1 MQIKEMVGCSAYNC
15 TGKGKSLF
23 TFPENPIIRR
33 QWIRNTKRENFNP
46 ELMELTGIRFK
57 LKFKADAVP
66 TEFDFSSPK
75 FKCNVKGKRPY
86 LGSRFASKFQKQ
98 LEPSLS
104 PRKGPVTAASKS
116 KG

>member
-1 MQIKEMVGCSAYNC
+1 
-15 TGKGKSLF
+15 
-23 TFPENPIIRR
+23 
-33 QWIRNTKRENFNP
+33 
-46 ELMELTGIRFK
+46 MELTGIRFK
-57 LKFKADAVP
+57 LKLKADAVP

-104 PRKGPVTAASKS
+104 PRKSPVTAAGKS
-116 KG
+116 KALMKRARHE